1 MVINDEL
8 LKSFITTFYGSGNYE
23 GQYWFVGMEE
33 GGGNSLDQVAWRIN
47 TWHELGGTELVDI
60 YKFHIKINHPEYF
73 TNPVKLQRTWMQ
85 MARIIL
91 ASKGLSTSVSD
102 IKDYQRDII
111 GRKKSETCLLE
122 LLPLPSPN
130 TATWQYSEWSSLP
143 YLKNREIYRN
153 YCSPWRCEQNQSHIK
168 TFQPKAVVF
177 MGSGYSKYWQS
188 IIGEN
193 VVIHDKGGFGA
204 AKLGKTL
211 FVIAKHPAARGI
223 ENNYFENIGWF
234 IRSSQ

>member
-1 MVINDEL
+1 MRLNDEL
-8 LKSFITTFYGSGNYE
+8 LQRFITTFYGSGNYE

-33 GGGNSLDQVAWRIN
+33 GGGNSLDQVAKRIN
-47 TWHELGGTELVDI
+47 TWHELGETELVDI
-60 YKFHIKINHPEYF
+60 YKFHIKINYPEYF

-91 ASKGLSTSVSD
+91 VSKGLSTSVSD

-111 GRKKSETCLLE
+111 GRSKSETCLLE

-130 TATWQYSEWSSLP
+130 TATWHYDEWSSLP
-143 YLKNREIYRN
+143 YLKNRKIYKN
-153 YCSPWRCEQNQSHIK
+153 LCSPLRCEHLHSQINIY
-168 TFQPKAVVF
+168 QPKAVVF
-177 MGSGYSKYWQS
+177 MGSSYSKYWQS
-188 IIGEN
+188 IMGHD
-193 VVIHDKGGFGA
+193 VVVQDKGGFGA
-204 AKLGKTL
+204 AQLGKTL

-234 IRSSQ
+234 IKSSQ